1 MFGLAAALGGAKPD
15 GAGPNI
21 PWPRPDAMAGEGI
34 GEAAKPFGVP
44 LSTTTIVVSEGGP
57 PKAVAEAQVLEAEA
71 VLPAPKADE
80 ADNPPKAER
89 S

>member
-1 MFGLAAALGGAKPD
+1 MVNGGSASELFSTNGEPDPLPRGMFGLAAALGGAKPD

-44 LSTTTIVVSEGGP
+44 MVSGILW
-57 PKAVAEAQVLEAEA
+57 VQ
-71 VLPAPKADE
+71 
-80 ADNPPKAER
+80 
-89 S
+89 

>member
-1 MFGLAAALGGAKPD
+1 VVNDGEWRERFGALKKWGAPLPRGMFGLAAALGGAKPD

-44 LSTTTIVVSEGGP
+44 MVSGILW
-57 PKAVAEAQVLEAEA
+57 VQ
-71 VLPAPKADE
+71 
-80 ADNPPKAER
+80 
-89 S
+89 

>member
-1 MFGLAAALGGAKPD
+1 MMVNGGSASELSRNGEPLLPRGMFGLAAALGGAKPD

-44 LSTTTIVVSEGGP
+44 MVSGILW
-57 PKAVAEAQVLEAEA
+57 VQ
-71 VLPAPKADE
+71 
-80 ADNPPKAER
+80 
-89 S
+89 